1 MNRVVRIALGV
12 VAVVIIAAGSFFGGA
27 AYGRSRSAAASSGS
41 NGTANSRG
49 QRSFGAAPGGQG
61 GFLAG
66 QIQAIDSGGF
76 TLTDNSGKEVRVNV
90 TSTTL
95 IQEQTSVSLTNLKQ
109 GDTVAVSGSQA
120 SDGSVTARLVRV
132 GQDGGFGAPPGG
144 TPPSGGTLPS
154 SGPVVATPSTGT
166 NP

>member
-1 MNRVVRIALGV
+1 MNRGVRIALGV

-49 QRSFGAAPGGQG
+49 QRGFGTAAGSQG
-61 GFLAG
+61 GFLGG
-66 QIQAIDSGGF
+66 QIQTIDSGGF
-76 TLTDNSGKEVRVNV
+76 TLTDSSGKEVRVNV

-95 IQEQTSVSLTNLKQ
+95 IQEEASVSITDLKQ
-109 GDTVAVSGSQA
+109 GDTVTVSGSQA
-120 SDGSVTARLVRV
+120 SDGSITARLVRV
-132 GQDGGFGAPPGG
+132 GQGGGFGAPPGG
-144 TPPSGGTLPS
+144 TPPSGGPA
-154 SGPVVATPSTGT
+154 VATPSSST